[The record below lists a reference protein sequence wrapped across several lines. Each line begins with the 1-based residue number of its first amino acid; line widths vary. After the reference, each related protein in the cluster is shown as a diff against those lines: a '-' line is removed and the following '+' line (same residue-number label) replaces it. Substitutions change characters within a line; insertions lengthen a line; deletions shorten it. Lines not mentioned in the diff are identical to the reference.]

1 MANKTLFKAAKT
13 PANVKVNP
21 AKWVESK
28 NAAGGAAFSMPD
40 KLALAQYAVT
50 GTLNNVFYAS
60 AESQLDAVKKLVDN
74 VDSTFIAKLA
84 VYSHQS
90 AFMKDMPAYLLA
102 VLHARQEAGLV
113 SAVFDRVISNFKMLS
128 NFVQIVRSGVTGRK
142 SFGTSTKTLINN
154 WLARKTDMQVF
165 NGSIGLSDPS
175 VADIIKMVHPKADSK
190 SKDAVYAYIA
200 ETRGYEAKMK
210 NLPEDIL
217 LFEALKKGEPVRVP
231 NIPFRAL
238 TNVQL
243 SDAQW
248 MDIARNM
255 PFNTLRQ
262 NLNMLERR
270 GVFKNEDWL
279 KEIAVKL
286 AKADGNVFPYQL
298 FTTFQN
304 TTDLPSQIS
313 NALQDAAEAATKNV
327 PTFGDG
333 DVIVAADIS
342 GSMSSSV
349 TGYRL
354 GVPAS
359 KTTCVDVAGLISSC
373 VLRQNKDATII
384 LFNHGA
390 EVIRLNARDSIMTNA
405 QNIARRVSGGTDM
418 SQALALANRH
428 GMRAKT
434 VIHVSD
440 NMSWAGGQ
448 WGTAR
453 EWVSYKK
460 RVPQAKLV
468 NIDIQP
474 YAHTQLPDSKDV
486 MNIGGFSDAIWPAI
500 AGFINDKTGGNFV
513 STIEEAVSLG

>member
-1 MANKTLFKAAKT
+1 MANKNLFKAAKT

-28 NAAGGAAFSMPD
+28 NAAGGAAFSFPD

-50 GTLNNVFYAS
+50 GTLNNVFYAT
-60 AESQLDAVKKLVDN
+60 AESQLDAVKKLVEK
-74 VDSTFIAKLA
+74 VDSVFIAKLA
-84 VYSHQS
+84 VYAHQS

-102 VLHARQEAGLV
+102 VLHSRHENELV
-113 SAVFDRVISNFKMLS
+113 SLVFDRVITTFKMLS

-142 SFGTSTKTLINN
+142 SFGTSTKNLINN
-154 WLARKTDMQVF
+154 WLANKSDMQVF

-175 VADIIKMVHPKADSK
+175 VADIIKMIHPKAETK
-190 SKDAVYAYIA
+190 SRDAVYAYIA
-200 ETRGYEAKMK
+200 ETRGYEAKMQA
-210 NLPEDIL
+210 LPEDIL
-217 LFEALKKGEPVRVP
+217 LFESLKKGEQCRVP

-238 TNVQL
+238 TNVNL

-270 GVFKNEDWL
+270 GIFKNSDWL
-279 KEIAVKL
+279 AEIAAKL
-286 AKADGNVFPYQL
+286 AQADGNVFPYQL

-304 TTDLPSQIS
+304 TTDLPSQIT

-327 PTFGDG
+327 PVLGDG
-333 DVIVAADIS
+333 SVIVAADIS

-349 TGYRL
+349 TGYRV

-384 LFNHGA
+384 LFNTGA
-390 EVIRLNARDSIMTNA
+390 QVVKLNARDSIMTNA
-405 QNIARRVSGGTDM
+405 QNIARRVGGGTDM
-418 SQALALANRH
+418 SQALALANRQNVK
-428 GMRAKT
+428 AKT

-448 WGTAR
+448 WGTAY
-453 EWVSYKK
+453 EWVKFKYNN
-460 RVPQAKLV
+460 PGAKLV

-474 YAHTQLPDSKDV
+474 YASGQLPDNKDI

-500 AGFINDKTGGNFV
+500 AGFVNNKNGGDFV
-513 STIEEAVSLG
+513 STIDEAVSLG